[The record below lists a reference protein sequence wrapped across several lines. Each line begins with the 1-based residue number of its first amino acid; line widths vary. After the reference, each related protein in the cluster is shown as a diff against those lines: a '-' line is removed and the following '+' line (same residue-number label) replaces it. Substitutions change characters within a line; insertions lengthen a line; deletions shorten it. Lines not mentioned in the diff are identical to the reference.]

1 MENREYEMRNGTPV
15 IRKSRGSRFR
25 WLGFALPVFGFLF
38 SIAFLLPPVGWGQGG
53 TAVITGARRVFVRR
67 GPGLE
72 FQPFATLTNG
82 TTVDVQEMQGEWARI
97 TTAGGQVGYVSSTF
111 LALPAEAE
119 RQSATPA
126 AAPPPGAAP
135 MRSEPAPV
143 RAVTERNKALEAEVR
158 NLQQELEAQKSRAD
172 ATPVPAPVATTP
184 VGTTDIEQLKG
195 QLARLTTAVEGL
207 QRGLADARLAAE
219 PPAATTTTTTP
230 ATPADGSPH
239 SVSSTAILLG
249 VVGLGVGW
257 LMGSAFG
264 RRQERGRRSR
274 VRF

>member
-1 MENREYEMRNGTPV
+1 MV
-15 IRKSRGSRFR
+15 
-25 WLGFALPVFGFLF
+25 
-38 SIAFLLPPVGWGQGG
+38 
-53 TAVITGARRVFVRR
+53 TGAKRVFVRR

-97 TTAGGQVGYVSSTF
+97 TTVGGQVGYVNSTF
-111 LALPAEAE
+111 LSLPAEAE

-126 AAPPPGAAP
+126 APPPPGT
-135 MRSEPAPV
+135 APV
-143 RAVTERNKALEAEVR
+143 RSEAAPLHAVNERNKALEAEVR
-158 NLQQELEAQKSRAD
+158 SLQQELEAQKSRAE
-172 ATPVPAPVATTP
+172 ATPVAAPAATTP
-184 VGTTDIEQLKG
+184 GGATDIEQLKG
-195 QLARLTTAVEGL
+195 QLAHLTTAVEGL

-230 ATPADGSPH
+230 ATPAEGSPH
-239 SVSSTAILLG
+239 SVTSTAILLG